1 MTFDKKDLE
10 KVSKLAR
17 LYLDENEKEKL
28 LIELDNIVT
37 FVAQLNEVDV
47 SLIEPMAYPHEGILN
62 LREDKSI
69 EHIGRNGLTDS
80 KGYDEGLIKVPK
92 IIE

>member
-28 LIELDNIVT
+28 LIELDKIVD

-47 SLIEPMAYPHEGILN
+47 SLVEPMAYPHESVLT
-62 LREDKSI
+62 LREDQAF
-69 EHIGRNGLTDS
+69 EQVGRKGLMGS
-80 KGYDEGLIKVPK
+80 KGYDEGLVKVPK

>member
-28 LIELDNIVT
+28 LIELDNIVA

-47 SLIEPMAYPHEGILN
+47 SLIEPMAYPHEGFLS
-62 LREDKSI
+62 LREDKAL
-69 EHIGRNGLTDS
+69 EQIGRKGLTDS